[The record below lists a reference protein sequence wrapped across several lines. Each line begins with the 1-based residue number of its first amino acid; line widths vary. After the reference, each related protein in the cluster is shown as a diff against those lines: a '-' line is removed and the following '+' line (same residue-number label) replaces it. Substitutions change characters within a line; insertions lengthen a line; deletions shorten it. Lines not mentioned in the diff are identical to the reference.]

1 MAQFRIKT
9 SKNEVLCPSK
19 MEKHEKKSLFDK
31 CKDEKLKLFAIVM
44 GLVNIKCVME
54 IGQYIH
60 VVKENKQNTRIGA
73 RNRKY
78 T

>member
-9 SKNEVLCPSK
+9 SKNEVLCPSE
-19 MEKHEKKSLFDK
+19 MEKHDHYLINAKMKKIETF
-31 CKDEKLKLFAIVM
+31 FAIVM

-60 VVKENKQNTRIGA
+60 VVKEDKQNTRIGA